1 MTANHAATGAP
12 TLPPLMPARCRPSI
26 SKSPADFNPLP
37 TVVAV
42 GNMCVWQGYALVS
55 QDPFLT
61 ASSGI
66 A

>member
-1 MTANHAATGAP
+1 MTAAAATGAP
-12 TLPPLMPARCRPSI
+12 QLPPLMMAARCRPPI
-26 SKSPADFNPLP
+26 SKTTADFNPLP

-55 QDPFLT
+55 HDPFLT

>member
-1 MTANHAATGAP
+1 MPLPGGAQLASAMWTQRP
-12 TLPPLMPARCRPSI
+12 HPHPALPPH
-26 SKSPADFNPLP
+26 ADFNPLP

-55 QDPFLT
+55 RDPFLT